1 MSCGVDR
8 FIITKE
14 VENTFVFTIKADGST
29 LPLQIVEAS
38 DSFSYKIIKLED
50 DSVDLDGSFTI
61 TNALNGEITLV
72 LSVEEVN
79 SLESDKGSKPDRY
92 YLRPTYR
99 LVLICDTVN
108 NGKFIAKVY
117 EVYVQ

>member
-8 FIITKE
+8 FIITKG

-29 LPLQIVEAS
+29 LPLQIEES
-38 DSFSYKIIKLED
+38 DTFSYKLVKLSD
-50 DSVDLDGSFTI
+50 DSVDLEGLFTV
-61 TNALNGEITLV
+61 TNALSGQVTLI
-72 LSVEEVN
+72 LSSVDLDT
-79 SLESDKGSKPDRY
+79 LESDKGSKPDRY

-99 LVLICDTVN
+99 LVLICNTVN
-108 NGKFIAKVY
+108 NGNFIAKVH